1 MERPP
6 ESPAS
11 RDGLLSVVLRVGDRP
26 VEARLSTGEDAL
38 DDVPFGVQ
46 ARRSGDGWR
55 VEGPDGA
62 QAVGGEDSPVA
73 LEAGAVRAE
82 VSVVRRERH
91 RRFGWVQG
99 DAVLPL
105 LSAALGVLL
114 LQLSLLRGCVSAVT
128 GGGAPG
134 APEPTPEF
142 IARLLE
148 EQFDGAEQGVLAK
161 PTERP
166 ATGQA
171 IRNYYLPSGHAG
183 PTTRM
188 GGGRNRGPATRDGS
202 ADGGTRATPRVPPR
216 GQEPLPQAVPAATPA
231 DALAKERGDDQP
243 IAVHVNEGWGLTD
256 WYDTQDAR
264 EDAHDIEDKLR
275 FARQLLRIDPDDAYA
290 LSVRAYYEY
299 LAMDYKAARRTYE
312 RFTTLFPEDAA
323 GWNNLALVYKREKR
337 YAEEEALYRKALE
350 LDPMDDHAINN
361 LAVCLAHQG
370 RTDEALVL
378 MEQLDTLVPGD
389 AYAELHRAKIYAIR
403 GETERAYRSLE
414 LSLTRMA
421 QLDTLHN
428 IEFRQDIRIDPA
440 FETLRKEDRFRGLLN
455 RFYGNHAAG
464 WWNRKGGRAAP
475 PAGATP

>member
-1 MERPP
+1 MDRPP
-6 ESPAS
+6 DPAAS
-11 RDGLLSVVLRVGDRP
+11 RDGLLSVVLRVDGRP
-26 VEARLSTGEDAL
+26 VDARVSVRGDAL
-38 DDVPFGVQ
+38 DDVPFGVH
-46 ARRSGDGWR
+46 ARRTSEGWQ

-62 QAVGGEDSPVA
+62 RAVGGEESPVA
-73 LEAGAVRAE
+73 LQSGAVRAE
-82 VSVVRRERH
+82 VSVVRRERP

-105 LSAALGVLL
+105 LSTALGVLL
-114 LQLSLLRGCVSAVT
+114 LQLGLLRGCVAAVT
-128 GGGAPG
+128 GSGTQGP
-134 APEPTPEF
+134 PEPSPEF

-148 EQFDGAEQGVLAK
+148 EQFDGAEEGVLAK
-161 PTERP
+161 PAERP
-166 ATGQA
+166 ATGDS
-171 IRNYYLPSGHAG
+171 IKNYYLPPGHAG
-183 PTTRM
+183 PTTHM
-188 GGGRNRGPATRDGS
+188 GGGRNRGPTTRDGS
-202 ADGGTRATPRVPPR
+202 ADGGSRATPRVPR
-216 GQEPLPQAVPAATPA
+216 YGQEPMPEDVPAATPA

-264 EDAHDIEDKLR
+264 QDAHDIEDKLR
-275 FARQLLRIDPDDAYA
+275 FARQLLRIDPNDAYA

-312 RFTTLFPEDAA
+312 RFTVLFPADAA

-378 MEQLDTLVPGD
+378 MEQLDALVPGD
-389 AYAELHRAKIYAIR
+389 AYAELHRAKILAIR
-403 GETERAYRSLE
+403 GEVERAYRSLE
-414 LSLTRMA
+414 LSLTRMQ

-440 FETLRKEDRFRGLLN
+440 FEAMRKEERFRALLT
-455 RFYGNHAAG
+455 RFYGNHAEG
-464 WWNRKGGRAAP
+464 WWNRKGGRPAP
-475 PAGATP
+475 GGPP